1 MGNFLPIIINKNKV
15 FKKNKDY
22 LIKDLAYPNHLEI
35 AKGVELEILNTKSKT
50 NFFESPFHS
59 FLFNYGNSKVIFN
72 WKMNDIIHS
81 YTLLPGDSVYIQ
93 PFISYCFTNN
103 EDVNAKLIVYEVAGA
118 MNSLAQIELSYF
130 KNSDR
135 LSNETKKW
143 F

>member
-1 MGNFLPIIINKNKV
+1 M
-15 FKKNKDY
+15 FKKKDY

-35 AKGVELEILNTKSKT
+35 AKGVELEILNTKSKLI
-50 NFFESPFHS
+50 FESPFHS

>member
-1 MGNFLPIIINKNKV
+1 
-15 FKKNKDY
+15 
-22 LIKDLAYPNHLEI
+22 
-35 AKGVELEILNTKSKT
+35 
-50 NFFESPFHS
+50 
-59 FLFNYGNSKVIFN
+59 
-72 WKMNDIIHS
+72 MNDIIHS